1 MLELMQ
7 TTLLFEVERRLLCRG
22 GQWLVRTREIPEL
35 GPYESRLEALE
46 ALYRH
51 VAICS
56 GRLQQGEPKL
66 ARDFI
71 RHSVAECQE
80 PDCQFCADLKA
91 LTPDTRR
98 VQLKAAMP
106 V

>member
-7 TTLLFEVERRLLCRG
+7 TTLLFDIERRLLFRG
-22 GQWLVRTREIPEL
+22 GHWLVRTREIPEL
-35 GPYESRLEALE
+35 GPYPSRLEAVE

-51 VAICS
+51 VAVCS
-56 GRLQQGEPKL
+56 GRLTQGEPTL

-80 PDCQFCADLKA
+80 PGCQICADLEA
-91 LTPDTRR
+91 LTPDPHQA
-98 VQLKAAMP
+98 QLNAAMP